1 MKYITKGVCSRSI
14 TFDIDGR
21 IVKNV
26 HFDGGCMGNTTG
38 ISKLVEGMD
47 IDDVITRLEGT
58 KCRPTTSCPDQLAQ
72 ALKKYKEE
80 NNIN

>member
-1 MKYITKGVCSRSI
+1 MVYKTQGVCARTIS
-14 TFDIDGR
+14 FEVIDNK
-21 IVKNV
+21 IYNV
-26 HFDGGCMGNTTG
+26 VFDGGCRGNTTG

-72 ALKKYKEE
+72 ALKKYKAY
-80 NNIN
+80 NNL

>member
-1 MKYITKGVCSRSI
+1 MRYITQGVCSRSI

-26 HFDGGCMGNTTG
+26 KFDGGCMGNTTG

-47 IDDVITRLEGT
+47 IDDVISRLEGT
-58 KCRPTTSCPDQLAQ
+58 KCRPTTSCPDQLAC
-72 ALKKYKEE
+72 ALKELTD
-80 NNIN
+80 